1 MQEKKKAPLE
11 AATSKSAKTGHNQ
24 VENTTPQR
32 FLQAS
37 DLRPGEE
44 IIRIPVSGDCLAGA
58 GIEDGDTVG
67 VALNRFP
74 RPPKFYHRDG
84 YELHDFCL
92 CTHPEKTGD
101 TLLVK
106 EYLGVTFGMQTV
118 GTRYWRQPGEMPRDF
133 AFWGAEVL
141 GVVFAVWDSQGW
153 EKWRLP
159 LTIFPERLGTEN
171 TIEFEGV
178 SGIET
183 WNRKG
188 A

>member
-1 MQEKKKAPLE
+1 MNRTKERAPLE
-11 AATSKSAKTGHNQ
+11 AATSKSAKTEHNQ

-118 GTRYWRQPGEMPRDF
+118 GTRYWRQPGKMPRGF

-141 GVVFAVWDSQGW
+141 GVVFAVWDSQGR

-159 LTIFPERLGTEN
+159 LTIFPERPGTEN
-171 TIEFEGV
+171 TIEFEGI
-178 SGIET
+178 SSIET
-183 WNRKG
+183 

>member
-1 MQEKKKAPLE
+1 MQKEKAPNT
-11 AATSKSAKTGHNQ
+11 AATVQGASKIEHIQG
-24 VENTTPQR
+24 ENTTPQR

-37 DLRPGEE
+37 DLRPGQET
-44 IIRIPVSGDCLAGA
+44 IRVPVSGDCLAGA

-74 RPPKFYHRDG
+74 RPPKYYRRDG

-92 CTHPEKTGD
+92 CTRPNKTGG

-106 EYLGVTFGMQTV
+106 EYLGVSFGMQTA
-118 GTRYWRQPGEMPRDF
+118 GTHYQRQPGETPRDF

-141 GVVFAVWDSQGW
+141 GVVFAVWDKEGR

-159 LTIFPERLGTEN
+159 PEIFPERLGREN

-183 WNRKG
+183 

>member
-1 MQEKKKAPLE
+1 MSQ
-11 AATSKSAKTGHNQ
+11 
-24 VENTTPQR
+24 

-37 DLRPGEE
+37 NIPAGVEA
-44 IIRIPVSGDCLAGA
+44 IRVPVSGNCLAGA

-74 RPPKFYHRDG
+74 RPPKFYRRDG

-92 CTHPEKTGD
+92 CTRPRKTGD

-106 EYLGVTFGMQTV
+106 EYLGVSFGMQTA
-118 GTRYWRQPGEMPRDF
+118 GTHYQRQPGETPRDF

-141 GVVFAVWDSQGW
+141 GVVFAVWDSQGR

-159 LTIFPERLGTEN
+159 LTIFPERLGREN

-183 WNRKG
+183 

>member
-1 MQEKKKAPLE
+1 MAQTKERAPLE
-11 AATSKSAKTGHNQ
+11 AATSKSAKTEHNQ
-24 VENTTPQR
+24 VKNTTPQR

-118 GTRYWRQPGEMPRDF
+118 GTRYWRQPGKMPRGF

-141 GVVFAVWDSQGW
+141 GVVFAVWDSQGR

-159 LTIFPERLGTEN
+159 LTIFPERPGTEN
-171 TIEFEGV
+171 TIEFEGI
-178 SGIET
+178 SSIET
-183 WNRKG
+183 